1 MCFLVLTEGSLDS
14 GQDSAQDGGSPSL
27 HVDVNRAEGHSCRV
41 LAAVAVW
48 AQGRRG
54 GWLGDLGLQLPSCP
68 HFPVMR
74 YTRMAEPSPSYA
86 LGNELCDYSSSD
98 EINIDHR

>member
-1 MCFLVLTEGSLDS
+1 MVANIAPGW
-14 GQDSAQDGGSPSL
+14 GSPSL

-54 GWLGDLGLQLPSCP
+54 GRPGPLGFQFPPCP
-68 HFPVMR
+68 HVPGTR
-74 YTRMAEPSPSYA
+74 YACTLE
-86 LGNELCDYSSSD
+86 SSAP
-98 EINIDHR
+98 